1 MMLFSQKGGFLD
13 DKNVILVLL
22 KNLHN
27 SKGVDLWFRQ
37 KIPNI
42 FQAYVSV
49 KETLVLWLDDVVC
62 SKGDF
67 LENKNVI
74 FL

>member
-27 SKGVDLWFRQ
+27 SKWFWYL

-42 FQAYVSV
+42 SQAYFSV
-49 KETLVLWLDDVVC
+49 KETLVLWLDDVVF
-62 SKGDF
+62 SKGGFSD
-67 LENKNVI
+67 NKNVI

>member
-1 MMLFSQKGGFLD
+1 MMLFTQKGGFLD
-13 DKNVILVLL
+13 HKNVILVLL
-22 KNLHN
+22 KNVHN
-27 SKGVDLWFRQ
+27 SKGVNLWFRW

-49 KETLVLWLDDVVC
+49 KGTLVLWLDDVVF
-62 SKGDF
+62 SKGGF